1 MTFKDQNVV
10 VTGGSSGIGLATAR
24 QLGRQGA
31 RLHLLARDPQR
42 LETAASSLR
51 EELGPGSQVS
61 VHAVDV
67 ADQPAVSAAL
77 RSIGDSGGLAALVC
91 SAGIMRVGRFDE
103 MGLDDFE
110 TALRVNYLGTV
121 YPILAAWPYLKAG
134 GQARL
139 AIVSSVAGYTGIFGY
154 TAYAPAKFALTGLAE
169 CLRMEGRPHGIR
181 VTVVFPP
188 DTETPLLE
196 YERAHAPAETRAI
209 TAGARQLSAETVA
222 RKLVAGMARGDFE
235 VYCNAESRLI
245 RIFKTLWPGGYY
257 RVLDRLQGSVRPPSA
272 PSNTD

>member
-10 VTGGSSGIGLATAR
+10 ITGGSSGIGLETAR

-31 RLHLLARDPQR
+31 RLHLLARDPER
-42 LETAASSLR
+42 LETAGRSLR
-51 EELGPGSQVS
+51 QELGRGSQVS

-77 RSIGDSGGLAALVC
+77 QAIGGSGGLAALVC
-91 SAGIMRVGRFDE
+91 SAGIMRVGRFEE

-110 TALRVNYLGTV
+110 TALRVNYLGTL
-121 YPILAAWPYLKAG
+121 YSILAAWPYLKAG
-134 GQARL
+134 GQSRL
-139 AIVSSVAGYTGIFGY
+139 ALVSSVAGYTGIFGY

-209 TAGARQLSAETVA
+209 TGGASLLSAEAVA
-222 RKLVAGMARGDFE
+222 RRLVAGMERGDFE

-245 RIFKTLWPGGYY
+245 RLFKALLPGGYY
-257 RVLDRLQGSVRPPSA
+257 RLLDRLQGSAGGRTPGVVKP
-272 PSNTD
+272 